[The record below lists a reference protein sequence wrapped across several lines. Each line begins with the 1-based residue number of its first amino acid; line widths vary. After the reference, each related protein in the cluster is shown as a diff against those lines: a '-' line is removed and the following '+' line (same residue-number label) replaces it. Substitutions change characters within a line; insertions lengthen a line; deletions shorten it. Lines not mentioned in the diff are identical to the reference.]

1 VEAFR
6 GPVARTLL
14 VVATTAALLQP
25 IQSFDERV
33 QGAVQASRA
42 PATEGVMRA
51 ATRVGNPGLVFGG
64 LLAIAVLGGPVGVA
78 TARAAL
84 AVLLPV
90 NAVVELMKLGFGRTR
105 PDHVPDRRNSS
116 FPSSHA
122 ANAFALATVLARRWR
137 RGAPVF
143 VGVAGIVAFSRVYL
157 NRHYVS
163 DVVVGAAI
171 GVACAILVE
180 AWQARR
186 RVPVTAKAPAAEET
200 VKI

>member
-1 VEAFR
+1 MEAFR

-14 VVATTAALLQP
+14 VIATTAALLQP
-25 IQSFDERV
+25 IQSLDERV
-33 QGAVQASRA
+33 QGTVQASRA

-90 NAVVELMKLGFGRTR
+90 NVVVELMKLGFGRTR

-122 ANAFALATVLARRWR
+122 ANAFALAIVLARRWR
-137 RGAPVF
+137 RGTPVF
-143 VGVAGIVAFSRVYL
+143 LLLAGLVAYSRMYL
-157 NRHYVS
+157 NRHFLS
-163 DVVVGAAI
+163 DVVFAAI
-171 GVACAILVE
+171 LGVGVALFVLE
-180 AWQARR
+180 RLRGTAWSWEPRR
-186 RVPVTAKAPAAEET
+186 
-200 VKI
+200 